1 MFSLPKIFVVAIL
14 AFSAPAWA
22 QTPVSLIVDD
32 FENGVSN
39 WTRTDKNRVGL
50 SDIQGTAPGAFAAS
64 KNKALLSFK
73 SAQASWASLSRPIDG
88 PQWSKNGAQT
98 LKFWINGSGEKQ
110 GVILQLRAK
119 WNGQDL
125 TFGLPRPIRLDIQ
138 RWRQVAIPLS
148 DFKGPKGETLA
159 PRAAGLYL
167 LQFQQSGTWSSRF
180 FSLDDISIE
189 GNGKP
194 LVAPTPTPA
203 PPKPTPVPAIEV
215 PGETKISV
223 DFRKI
228 VGTIRASGNVSIG
241 APFDARA
248 AQPLEGNAEFRAALG
263 VLKPKFARLDAGTLV
278 DLTDSSLPAFSYAR
292 LLATAR
298 RAKSLGATILVSL
311 PNAPQWGLDER
322 GYAALC
328 AGAAKA
334 LTSVNA
340 RYFELAAWSDDL
352 SDATALGFYN
362 AAYGALKAQNRRF
375 VVGGFGARAG
385 DVGAQNALLKGARGL
400 DFLAVSVSG
409 VAGAST
415 TDAVALKNAREI
427 PTLKTSAGLLDKSR
441 FRRAALFVT
450 QANFALSPAPGEG
463 ISDDARQVAPIAGA
477 WWGQFYA
484 SGSRLADQIFHSD
497 AVNAPGGLLDGAAKA
512 YPAYYGTWL
521 WNTFFPSGSARVA
534 ATSSGETIFT
544 SAANTATAHNLLLVN
559 TTNEEQTAQ
568 ISIRGFP
575 VLRQAR
581 LRIFDDPRS
590 SVKFSDLPKSPFQ
603 TIKLAPY
610 AVAVVQFLEPPK

>member
-1 MFSLPKIFVVAIL
+1 MLSIRTFFVAATF
-14 AFSAPAWA
+14 AFSSPLWA
-22 QTPVSLIVDD
+22 QIPVVVSVDD
-32 FENGVSN
+32 FEDGPSQ
-39 WTRTDKNRVGL
+39 WTRNDKNRVGL
-50 SDIQGTAPGAFAAS
+50 SDIVGTAPGAFAAS
-64 KNKALLSFK
+64 KGAALLTFK
-73 SAQASWASLSRPIDG
+73 SAKASWASLSRPIDG
-88 PQWSKNGAQT
+88 PQWSQNGART
-98 LKFWINGSGEKQ
+98 LKFWINGGGETQ
-110 GVILQLRAK
+110 GVTLQLRAK
-119 WNGQDL
+119 WNGKDL
-125 TFGLPRPIRLDIQ
+125 TFSLPRPIRLDIQ
-138 RWRQVAIPLS
+138 RWRQVAIPLT

-159 PRAAGLYL
+159 PRAVGLYL
-167 LQFQQSGTWSSRF
+167 LQFQQSGTWNSRF
-180 FSLDDISIE
+180 FSLDDVTIE

-194 LVAPTPTPA
+194 LVAPPPTPA
-203 PPKPTPVPAIEV
+203 PPQPTPVPDVEV
-215 PGETKISV
+215 PGETKVSV
-223 DFRKI
+223 DFRALT
-228 VGTIRASGNVSIG
+228 GTIRASGNVSIG
-241 APFDARA
+241 APFDARSS
-248 AQPLEGNAEFRAALG
+248 QPLEGSAEFRAALG

-298 RAKSLGATILVSL
+298 RAKSLGAIVLISL

-322 GYAALC
+322 GYATLC
-328 AGAAKA
+328 VGAAKA
-334 LTSVNA
+334 LVSVNA

-375 VVGGFGARAG
+375 IVGGFGARAG
-385 DVGAQNALLKGARGL
+385 DVAAQNALLKGARGL
-400 DFLAVSVSG
+400 DFLAVGVSG

-415 TDAVALKNAREI
+415 PDQTALKNAREI

-450 QANFALSPAPGEG
+450 QANFSLSPAPGEE
-463 ISDDARQVAPIAGA
+463 ISDDARQIAPIAGA

-534 ATSSGETIFT
+534 ATSSGEAIFT
-544 SAANTATAHNLLLVN
+544 TAANTATAHNVLLVN
-559 TTNEEQTAQ
+559 TTAKEQTAQ

-590 SVKFSDLPKSPFQ
+590 SVKFADLPKSPFQ
-603 TIKLAPY
+603 TIQLAPY
-610 AVAVVQFLEPPK
+610 AVAVVQFIEPPK